1 MNTKSKK
8 STPKASTKAPKAVS
22 KTVKPTATT
31 KTVKPTATTK
41 TVKPTATTKTVKPT
55 GKTKSTPK
63 AKKSNRVTVSVV
75 QYTPKGR
82 RIRGYKSLTAASTTT
97 GVNVGS
103 ISKVVR
109 GIGQTAGGFRWANA

>member
-1 MNTKSKK
+1 MNTKTQKA
-8 STPKASTKAPKAVS
+8 TPKASTKAPKVVATTKT
-22 KTVKPTATT
+22 KTVKATT
-31 KTVKPTATTK
+31 KTVKPTA
-41 TVKPTATTKTVKPT
+41 
-55 GKTKSTPK
+55 KTKSTPK
-63 AKKSNRVTVSVV
+63 IKKSNRVTVSVV

-109 GIGQTAGGFRWANA
+109 GIGQTAGGYRWANA

>member
-1 MNTKSKK
+1 MNTKTKK
-8 STPKASTKAPKAVS
+8 ATPKASTKTPKVVATTKT
-22 KTVKPTATT
+22 KTVKATT
-31 KTVKPTATTK
+31 KTVKPTA
-41 TVKPTATTKTVKPT
+41 
-55 GKTKSTPK
+55 KTKSTPK
-63 AKKSNRVTVSVV
+63 IKKSNRVTVSVV

>member
-1 MNTKSKK
+1 MNTKTKK
-8 STPKASTKAPKAVS
+8 ATPKASTKAPKVVATTKT
-22 KTVKPTATT
+22 KTVKATT
-31 KTVKPTATTK
+31 KTVKPTA
-41 TVKPTATTKTVKPT
+41 
-55 GKTKSTPK
+55 KTKSTPK
-63 AKKSNRVTVSVV
+63 IKKSNRVTVSVV

>member
-1 MNTKSKK
+1 MNTKTKK
-8 STPKASTKAPKAVS
+8 ATPKASTKAPKVVATT
-22 KTVKPTATT
+22 KTVKATT
-31 KTVKPTATTK
+31 KTVKPTA
-41 TVKPTATTKTVKPT
+41 
-55 GKTKSTPK
+55 KTKSTPK
-63 AKKSNRVTVSVV
+63 IKKSNRVTVSVV

>member
-1 MNTKSKK
+1 MNTKTKK
-8 STPKASTKAPKAVS
+8 ATPKASTKAPKVVATTKT
-22 KTVKPTATT
+22 KTVKATT
-31 KTVKPTATTK
+31 KTVKPTA
-41 TVKPTATTKTVKPT
+41 
-55 GKTKSTPK
+55 KTKSTPK
-63 AKKSNRVTVSVV
+63 IKKSNRVTVSVV

-109 GIGQTAGGFRWANA
+109 GIGQTAGGYRWANA

>member
-1 MNTKSKK
+1 MNTKTKK
-8 STPKASTKAPKAVS
+8 ATPKSSTKTSKAV
-22 KTVKPTATT
+22 PTAKT
-31 KTVKPTATTK
+31 KTVKATANS
-41 TVKPTATTKTVKPT
+41 TVKA
-55 GKTKSTPK
+55 TPK

-82 RIRGYKSLTAASTTT
+82 RIRGYKSLTAASVTT

-109 GIGQTAGGFRWANA
+109 GIGKTAGGFRWANS

>member
-1 MNTKSKK
+1 MNTKTKK
-8 STPKASTKAPKAVS
+8 ATPKASTKATKV
-22 KTVKPTATT
+22 VATT

-41 TVKPTATTKTVKPT
+41 TVKPTATTKY
-55 GKTKSTPK
+55 TPK
-63 AKKSNRVTVSVV
+63 IKKSNRVTVSVV

-82 RIRGYKSLTAASTTT
+82 RIRGYKSLTAAATTT

-109 GIGQTAGGFRWANA
+109 GIGQTAGGFRWANS

>member
-1 MNTKSKK
+1 MNTKTKK
-8 STPKASTKAPKAVS
+8 ATPKASTKATKV
-22 KTVKPTATT
+22 VATT

-41 TVKPTATTKTVKPT
+41 Y
-55 GKTKSTPK
+55 TPK
-63 AKKSNRVTVSVV
+63 IKKSNRVTVSVV

-82 RIRGYKSLTAASTTT
+82 RIRGYKSLTAAATTT

-109 GIGQTAGGFRWANA
+109 GLHNTAGGFHWFEKI

>member
-22 KTVKPTATT
+22 KTAKPTATT

-41 TVKPTATTKTVKPT
+41 SA
-55 GKTKSTPK
+55 PK

-75 QYTPKGR
+75 QYTTKGR

>member
-1 MNTKSKK
+1 MNTKTKK
-8 STPKASTKAPKAVS
+8 STPKASTKTAKVAATTKTKTVKATT
-22 KTVKPTATT
+22 KMVKPTATT

-41 TVKPTATTKTVKPT
+41 
-55 GKTKSTPK
+55 STPK
-63 AKKSNRVTVSVV
+63 IKKSNRVTVSVV

>member
-1 MNTKSKK
+1 MNTKTKK
-8 STPKASTKAPKAVS
+8 ATPKVSTKAPKVVATTKT
-22 KTVKPTATT
+22 KTVKATT
-31 KTVKPTATTK
+31 KTVKPTA
-41 TVKPTATTKTVKPT
+41 
-55 GKTKSTPK
+55 KTKSTPK
-63 AKKSNRVTVSVV
+63 IKKSNRVTVSVV

>member
-1 MNTKSKK
+1 MNTKTKK
-8 STPKASTKAPKAVS
+8 ATPKASTKAPKVVATT
-22 KTVKPTATT
+22 KTVKATTKMVKPTATT
-31 KTVKPTATTK
+31 KTVKPTA
-41 TVKPTATTKTVKPT
+41 
-55 GKTKSTPK
+55 KTKSTPK
-63 AKKSNRVTVSVV
+63 IKKSNRVTVSVV

>member
-1 MNTKSKK
+1 MNTKTKK
-8 STPKASTKAPKAVS
+8 ATPKASTKAPKV
-22 KTVKPTATT
+22 VATT
-31 KTVKPTATTK
+31 KTKTVKATAKTAKPTA
-41 TVKPTATTKTVKPT
+41 
-55 GKTKSTPK
+55 KTKSTPK

-109 GIGQTAGGFRWANA
+109 GIGKTAGGFRWANA

>member
-8 STPKASTKAPKAVS
+8 ATPKASTKAPKVVATT
-22 KTVKPTATT
+22 KTVKATT
-31 KTVKPTATTK
+31 KTVKPTA
-41 TVKPTATTKTVKPT
+41 
-55 GKTKSTPK
+55 KTKSTPK
-63 AKKSNRVTVSVV
+63 IKKSNRVTVSVV

>member
-1 MNTKSKK
+1 MNTKTKK
-8 STPKASTKAPKAVS
+8 ATPKASTKAPKVVATTKT
-22 KTVKPTATT
+22 KTVKATT
-31 KTVKPTATTK
+31 KTVKPTA
-41 TVKPTATTKTVKPT
+41 
-55 GKTKSTPK
+55 KTKSTSK
-63 AKKSNRVTVSVV
+63 IKKSNRVTVSVV